1 MRKSTEA
8 KKATSAKELKKAS
21 KGLPKAV
28 PLKKVTASRTA
39 NGKKKNGA
47 PTVIS
52 KVTLSKQLQL
62 QIFELMVKARVLEE
76 RLIKV
81 YKAGDSY
88 FWIGGAGEEAFGVP
102 LGLLV
107 HKGHGPEYDYLH
119 LHYRSTPTLVALGM
133 PMTDSLRLMMNRA
146 TDPCTGGRNFC
157 NHYCFPQ
164 WNVVPVTSP
173 IEVQYGMA
181 IGTAIAQKRM
191 KSKGITIVTGGDAG
205 TAEGD
210 FASCLI
216 WSTRPGNELP
226 IFITVQNNRWG
237 ISTPYDQQHGE
248 KYIADRGKAF
258 GMRTTVVNGNDPI
271 ETYLAIQSEMEYI
284 RKTGKPV
291 LAEFYVSRLYGH
303 SSASG
308 ANREPGECPI
318 ELFEKKLVDQK
329 YITTAEVKEMWKRF
343 EEESRIAA
351 DQVRQEPVPTRESI
365 WDHIYVGNE
374 NADWRKF

>member
-1 MRKSTEA
+1 
-8 KKATSAKELKKAS
+8 
-21 KGLPKAV
+21 
-28 PLKKVTASRTA
+28 
-39 NGKKKNGA
+39 
-47 PTVIS
+47 
-52 KVTLSKQLQL
+52 
-62 QIFELMVKARVLEE
+62 
-76 RLIKV
+76 
-81 YKAGDSY
+81 
-88 FWIGGAGEEAFGVP
+88 
-102 LGLLV
+102 
-107 HKGHGPEYDYLH
+107 
-119 LHYRSTPTLVALGM
+119 
-133 PMTDSLRLMMNRA
+133 
-146 TDPCTGGRNFC
+146 
-157 NHYCFPQ
+157 
-164 WNVVPVTSP
+164 
-173 IEVQYGMA
+173 
-181 IGTAIAQKRM
+181 
-191 KSKGITIVTGGDAG
+191 
-205 TAEGD
+205 
-210 FASCLI
+210 
-216 WSTRPGNELP
+216 
-226 IFITVQNNRWG
+226 G